1 MECHING
8 LMVSY
13 LKEGNGSPL
22 ILLHGWGSNKETFRG
37 IIDHLSDEYCCF
49 SIDLPGF
56 GESPIEHSM
65 SLDDY
70 VCVLED
76 FIKINGIEKPIILGH
91 SFGGRIAISFA
102 SNHDVSKLIL
112 VDSAGVRKFN
122 LKVFLKIKVYKFMKL
137 LGIKKNIGSSDY
149 RNASDVL
156 KQTMNKIVP
165 IDLTNR
171 LELIDAETLI
181 LWGELDET
189 TKLSDGKLMSKL
201 IRNSALIVIPKAKHF
216 PYLEHPRY
224 FMLMLMAFLAS
235 DRQ

>member
-8 LMVSY
+8 LKVSY
-13 LKEGNGSPL
+13 LKEGDGNPL

-37 IIDHLSDEYCCF
+37 VIDHLNDEYCCF

-56 GESPIEHSM
+56 GESVIESPM

-70 VCVLED
+70 VYVLEE
-76 FIKINGIEKPIILGH
+76 FIKIQGIEKPIILGH
-91 SFGGRIAISFA
+91 SFGGRIAISYA

-112 VDSAGVRKFN
+112 VDSAGIRKFN
-122 LKVFLKIKVYKFMKL
+122 LKVFLKIKSYKFMKK
-137 LGIKKNIGSSDY
+137 LGFSKNLGSNDY
-149 RNASDVL
+149 RNATDVL

-165 IDLTNR
+165 LDLTDR

-201 IRNSALIVIPKAKHF
+201 IRNSALIVIPRAKHF
-216 PYLEHPRY
+216 PDLEHPRY
-224 FMLMLMAFLAS
+224 FLLMLMSFLAS
-235 DRQ
+235 DNQ